1 MTPAPKPCTMRPK
14 IIISSVGE
22 KVLMKLPITNMIMQA
37 WNIIGCP
44 KRAISQV
51 LASRLATVV
60 ARNALVRNWA
70 LSCPTPKV
78 PITFGIA
85 TLTIELAKT
94 MTKNASNAAVVTSQ
108 RYIGP

>member
-1 MTPAPKPCTMRPK
+1 MEYYRLPEAGDQPGIGKQACYVR
-14 IIISSVGE
+14 GE
-22 KVLMKLPITNMIMQA
+22 E
-37 WNIIGCP
+37 C
-44 KRAISQV
+44 
-51 LASRLATVV
+51 
-60 ARNALVRNWA
+60 ARQELR